1 MICMQHFYVFRFN
14 KWKRWAFVV
23 AAAMFTALIIW
34 METSSSLSVF
44 SSKEKPAALTQ
55 GSKDE
60 PNIALTF
67 NISWGDTQAIPILDE
82 LKEQNVKA
90 TFFVSGEWAERHPQI
105 VDRIVEDKHELGMMG
120 YRYKSYIEQEPAQIR
135 KDLSYAKEIFR
146 KLGHEDIELVRAP
159 TGDFTTEIIQ
169 LSETLGLKVIQYSV
183 NPQDWRNPGTQLIVD
198 EVMEEASNGDIIQL
212 HASDSVKQTEK
223 ALETILPALKNK
235 GYHYVTVSELIA
247 GGSPELKEVN

>member
-1 MICMQHFYVFRFN
+1 M
-14 KWKRWAFVV
+14 
-23 AAAMFTALIIW
+23 
-34 METSSSLSVF
+34 
-44 SSKEKPAALTQ
+44 
-55 GSKDE
+55 
-60 PNIALTF
+60 
-67 NISWGDTQAIPILDE
+67 
-82 LKEQNVKA
+82 KA

-146 KLGHEDIELVRAP
+146 KLGHEDIELLRAP
-159 TGDFTTEIIQ
+159 AGDFNTEIIQ